1 MLKKGNMGILRV
13 MILIN
18 WCFCLLVKILR
29 PFSTF
34 MRTVVQ
40 KKQIVMYHL
49 KKTQIFERLDV
60 RDVFTITILL
70 ENIAVKL
77 NSLFE
82 DNV

>member
-1 MLKKGNMGILRV
+1 
-13 MILIN
+13 
-18 WCFCLLVKILR
+18 
-29 PFSTF
+29 

-49 KKTQIFERLDV
+49 KRTQIFERLDV

>member
-1 MLKKGNMGILRV
+1 
-13 MILIN
+13 
-18 WCFCLLVKILR
+18 
-29 PFSTF
+29 

-49 KKTQIFERLDV
+49 KTQIFERLDV

>member
-1 MLKKGNMGILRV
+1 
-13 MILIN
+13 
-18 WCFCLLVKILR
+18 
-29 PFSTF
+29 
-34 MRTVVQ
+34 
-40 KKQIVMYHL
+40 MYHL
-49 KKTQIFERLDV
+49 KNTQIFEHLNV